1 MNPAHLTPV
10 FETNILISA
19 TDQRWHNCDKHAPYF
34 LDLTIRSMRWLL
46 GTSRRVVQLG
56 THGPSRTCPNF
67 SFIRTK
73 SSQSRQ
79 TPDASEESKP
89 LDPNLAELGHTIKD
103 DFANFQDKYDTPK
116 HPIVLAHGLMGFDEL
131 RLVGKLLPGVQYW
144 RGISDAYRQNG
155 IEVITTAVPSTGSIE
170 ERAKVL
176 HEQIK
181 TKAAGKDVN
190 IVAHSMG
197 GLDSRYLISKIQP
210 QEYAVK
216 SLTTIATPHRG
227 SSAADIILREIGPD
241 YLPRLY
247 AILAR
252 MKISTGAFSQLTRK
266 YVEEDFNP
274 NVLDNDAVRYF
285 SYGASAQ
292 PHIFSVFRISHDIMY
307 EIEGPNDGLVSVA
320 SSRWGGED
328 GYKGTL
334 MGTTHLDL
342 INWTNRIKT
351 LAARLHLVH
360 QDFNAIAFYL
370 HIADMLAKEKL

>member
-1 MNPAHLTPV
+1 
-10 FETNILISA
+10 
-19 TDQRWHNCDKHAPYF
+19 
-34 LDLTIRSMRWLL
+34 MRWLL
-46 GTSRRVVQLG
+46 RTSRRALQLK
-56 THGPSRTCPNF
+56 TREPKRICSYNS
-67 SFIRTK
+67 SFVRVK
-73 SSQSRQ
+73 SSQSF
-79 TPDASEESKP
+79 PSADDSKEEKP
-89 LDPNLAELGHTIKD
+89 LDPKLSDLGHTIKD

-131 RLVGKLLPGVQYW
+131 RIAGKLLPGVQYW

-155 IEVITTAVPSTGSIE
+155 IEVITTAVPTTGSIQ
-170 ERAKVL
+170 ERAEVL

-190 IVAHSMG
+190 IIAHSMG

-247 AILAR
+247 AVLAR
-252 MKISTGAFSQLTRK
+252 MNIGTGAFSQLTRK
-266 YVEEDFNP
+266 YVCEEFNP
-274 NVLDNDAVRYF
+274 VIVDNDSVRYF

-292 PHIFSVFRISHDIMY
+292 PHIFSVFRISHDLMY
-307 EIEGPNDGLVSVA
+307 ELEGPNDGLVSV
-320 SSRWGGED
+320 SSSKWGGED

-342 INWTNRIKT
+342 INWTNRIKQV
-351 LAARLHLVH
+351 AAMLGIIH

-370 HIADMLAKEKL
+370 HIADMLAKEGV